1 MKKSCACKT
10 ARRVAVAIVNKS
22 PALIN
27 MPTQGEMRKSAD
39 ALFARF
45 GIPNAPLGVD
55 GTHVR
60 LGKKPSN
67 KELPPGLTPR
77 DFFARFVQRCITNMK
92 RGSFNSLP
100 NYRNQFYSINVQVV
114 CDSDQYIRDLETR
127 WAGSTHDARVWRNC
141 SAKQVMEQQQ
151 EFTITGDL
159 AYPMSRTLMKP
170 YPHPQTQSQ
179 LLFNR
184 SVMSLRN
191 YCTANTVG
199 EENRDNVLTFL
210 DLTCFLFCK
219 ICSFVEGPLPRLE
232 GGISHEA

>member
-1 MKKSCACKT
+1 M
-10 ARRVAVAIVNKS
+10 
-22 PALIN
+22 
-27 MPTQGEMRKSAD
+27 
-39 ALFARF
+39 
-45 GIPNAPLGVD
+45 
-55 GTHVR
+55 
-60 LGKKPSN
+60 
-67 KELPPGLTPR
+67 
-77 DFFARFVQRCITNMK
+77 
-92 RGSFNSLP
+92 
-100 NYRNQFYSINVQVV
+100 QVV

-191 YCTANTVG
+191 YCTANTAG
-199 EENRDNVLTFL
+199 KDIRDLNRDNYPVRDEFSQ
-210 DLTCFLFCK
+210 D
-219 ICSFVEGPLPRLE
+219 
-232 GGISHEA
+232 